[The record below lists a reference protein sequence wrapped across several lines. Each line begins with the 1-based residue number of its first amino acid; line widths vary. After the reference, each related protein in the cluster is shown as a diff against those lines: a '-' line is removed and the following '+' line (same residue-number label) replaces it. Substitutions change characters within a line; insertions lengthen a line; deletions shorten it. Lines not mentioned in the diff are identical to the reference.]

1 MKKDNLIKMKEL
13 DLLKEIRKDIIEL
26 EKQMDNKLL
35 EIFYKLNKYIKD
47 NEVKKE

>member
-1 MKKDNLIKMKEL
+1 MEL
-13 DLLKEIRKDIIEL
+13 DLIKEVRMDIIKL